1 MRFSTQLT
9 FSLIVVS
16 SAATATAALFLLN
29 AYQQSTLNHVLNQ
42 EKSTTLNSG
51 RTLER
56 LIEQTKE
63 LDGDRFAQGTF
74 PEGVLLIVEPCRIKP
89 PPQIVVAPK
98 HQSEFNRLELK
109 PELWLSAALKAGVC
123 PKSEPVED
131 SQPGM
136 FFLDQTP
143 TLPYP
148 TFTVADSHRVAV
160 LALPETSGAPSSL
173 QLIVDEQGE
182 LVWSLDS
189 REATQEALEKAGVT
203 RSQLGAW
210 TSEAHKKPQVK
221 TFEHAPHAL
230 IAGMP
235 LRVSPELFKTSTS
248 QRRLA
253 LYSISHRS
261 AVFYPILQL
270 WLRAIPLGLSLLALC
285 FLAGRLF
292 GRSLLRPLESLIEK
306 SKKISTGDFNAP
318 FEKSTQDE
326 FGLVQQAFNQMME
339 RIRGLLKAAHDNAIM
354 ENELKLANQ
363 VQKLLFP
370 PHDLRLAGFQI
381 ASHFETATYC
391 GGDLWGYLE
400 VPRQDAPPLLLL
412 FIGDVE
418 GHGAAPALVT
428 AGVRGAIAMLESWL
442 RVQPEL
448 ADNPARIN
456 EYLNDAV
463 YACTKGSMLMTFCTL
478 VMDATHQRVV
488 YSNAGHCKPYILNKD
503 PGTGRYTVKMIS
515 KPGVPF
521 GSAQGTKYDVN
532 QEEVFTD
539 DSIMVIYSDG
549 LVEAKGAHDSNF
561 NRRDLRKLLSRMPGD
576 GARHF
581 LDELISKR
589 NAALNNAPIPEDD
602 VTVIV
607 CRMPQVGKGAHQPV
621 SQGQRVRL

>member
-9 FSLIVVS
+9 LSLIAIS
-16 SAATATAALFLLN
+16 TTATSLSAFFLLN
-29 AYQQSTLNHVLNQ
+29 AYQKSTLDQVLTQ
-42 EKSTTLNSG
+42 EKTSVWHNA
-51 RTLER
+51 RTIER
-56 LIEQTKE
+56 LVRQVSEI
-63 LDGDRFAQGTF
+63 DPARFALGF
-74 PEGVLLIVEPCRIKP
+74 PSEGVLLIEEPCRSEAGR
-89 PPQIVVAPK
+89 QIVLSPK
-98 HQSEFNRLELK
+98 YERGFKHLELD
-109 PELWLSAALKAGVC
+109 PGLWLSATLQSGVC
-123 PKSEPVED
+123 PSSDAVPPP
-131 SQPGM
+131 QQNAI
-136 FFLDQTP
+136 FLNQTP

-148 TFTVADSHRVAV
+148 TLTVATANRVVV
-160 LALPETSGAPSSL
+160 LALPEVTGTTASL
-173 QLIVDEQGE
+173 QLIANEQGSP
-182 LVWSLDS
+182 VWSIDAM
-189 REATQEALEKAGVT
+189 ETTQSALEKAGIT
-203 RSQLGAW
+203 SAQLGTW
-210 TSEAHKKPQVK
+210 TQESHAKNQVQ
-221 TFEHAPHAL
+221 TFELPPHAL
-230 IAGMP
+230 VAAAP
-235 LRVSPELFKTSTS
+235 LALPAELITS
-248 QRRLA
+248 QAPSRMLV
-253 LYSISHRS
+253 LYSISHRNT
-261 AVFYPILQL
+261 VLYPILLL

-285 FLAGRLF
+285 ILAGRLF
-292 GRSLLRPLESLIEK
+292 GRSLLKPLESLIEK

-318 FEKSTQDE
+318 FEKATQDE

-339 RIRGLLKAAHDNAIM
+339 KIRGLLKAARDNAIM

-400 VPRQDAPPLLLL
+400 IPRKDEPSLLLL

-442 RVQPEL
+442 KEQPEL
-448 ADNPARIN
+448 AADPSRIN
-456 EYLNDAV
+456 QYLNDAV

-478 VMDATHQRVV
+478 VMDSARQCIT

-503 PGTGRYTVKMIS
+503 SGTGKYTVRMIS

-521 GSAQGTKYDVN
+521 GNSQGTKYEVN
-532 QEEVFTD
+532 QLEAFGE
-539 DSIMVIYSDG
+539 DSLLVIYSDG

-561 NRRDLRKLLSRMPGD
+561 NRRDLRKLLNRLPGD

-607 CRMPQVGKGAHQPV
+607 CRMPHIGNGPRAPL
-621 SQGQRVRL
+621 SNLQGRHS